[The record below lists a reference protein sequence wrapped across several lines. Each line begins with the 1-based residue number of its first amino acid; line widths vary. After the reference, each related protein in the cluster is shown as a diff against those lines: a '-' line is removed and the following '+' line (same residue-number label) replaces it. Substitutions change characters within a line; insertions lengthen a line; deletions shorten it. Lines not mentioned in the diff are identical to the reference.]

1 MRKPIRKAV
10 FPVAGLGT
18 RILPATKA
26 MPKEML
32 TVVDKPLIHY
42 AIEEAKAAGVEQF
55 FFVTGRAKSALED
68 YFDVGLELEAT
79 LEERGKTE
87 LLEEMRSWLPEPGEF
102 AYTRQQR
109 PLGLGHAVWCARNL
123 VGDEP
128 FAVLLVDDLMVCEPP
143 CLKQMVDAY
152 EQTGGNLVAVVE
164 VPRAETRRYGV
175 LDITADDGVLARAK
189 GVVEKPEPAK
199 APSNL
204 TIIGRY
210 IIQPEIFD
218 HLGAVTP
225 GAGGEIQLTDG
236 LDRLIADGQ
245 PFHGLR
251 TKGRRFDCGDK
262 LGYLEA
268 NVALGLD
275 HPDLGN
281 ELRAVLQRYI

>member
-42 AIEEAKAAGVEQF
+42 AIEEAKAAGIEQF

-87 LLEEMRSWLPEPGEF
+87 LLEEIRSWLPDPGEL

-123 VGDEP
+123 VGNEP
-128 FAVLLVDDLMVCEPP
+128 FAVILVDDLMVCEPP

-152 EQTGGNLVAVVE
+152 SETGGNLVAVVE

-175 LDITADDGVLARAK
+175 LDIVEDDGVLASAK
-189 GVVEKPEPAK
+189 GVVEKPEPEK

-218 HLGAVTP
+218 HLGRVTP

-268 NVALGLD
+268 NIALGLE
-275 HPDLGN
+275 HPELG
-281 ELRAVLQRYI
+281 ESLRAVLGRYR